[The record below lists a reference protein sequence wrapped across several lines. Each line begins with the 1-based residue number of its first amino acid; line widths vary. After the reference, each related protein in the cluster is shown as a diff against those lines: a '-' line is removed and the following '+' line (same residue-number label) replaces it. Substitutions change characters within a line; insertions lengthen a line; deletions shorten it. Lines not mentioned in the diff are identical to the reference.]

1 VSERASLWGL
11 RLLALAI
18 AVVLWFF
25 GSVEKRERASE
36 KVVEA
41 NITYSTP
48 SGTVILD
55 PVQTVRVRL
64 RGRTSKIRN
73 LNPFVVDVLVVIPE
87 GRHGSL
93 DVHLGPENVIAPED
107 LEVVSVDPNLL
118 QLHLDR
124 EVSVMLPVLPRLAGE
139 PAAGAVVGTIEV
151 SPERVLVNGP
161 ESTLRRV
168 RTLSTSPINLSGH
181 ALDFVESAAVLAP
194 DPLIKV
200 VQPSVVSVRVPMQPP
215 VPPRTGGGAGG

>member
-1 VSERASLWGL
+1 MSERASLWGL
-11 RLLALAI
+11 RLMALAI
-18 AVVLWFF
+18 AVFLWFF

-118 QLHLDR
+118 QLQLDR

-139 PAAGAVVGTIEV
+139 PAAGAVVGAIEV
-151 SPERVLVNGP
+151 SPERVLVSGP

-168 RTLSTSPINLSGH
+168 RTLATSPINLSGH

-194 DPLIKV
+194 DPLVKV

-215 VPPRTGGGAGG
+215 VPPRTGGGEGG